1 MPTAAKAQVIDQ
13 TKEKFEQATGVF
25 LTEYRGLT
33 VQDMQNLRASLREK
47 GGEASLR
54 EKGGELKVIKNTLFR
69 KALGE
74 TADAL
79 TEELGSGPTAFAFVY
94 ENETDCAKILVDYTK
109 TNKAFVVK
117 GGLLN
122 GKIMDAQ
129 AVENFSKLPPRDQ
142 LIAMVIG
149 AVAAPLSTLVG
160 TVEAIY
166 AQPIRVIGAVADKVA
181 EGGGPVAAE
190 SAPSAPA
197 SEEAPTSAP
206 ASEEAPTPEETSE
219 TE

>member
-33 VQDMQNLRASLREK
+33 VQDMQNLR
-47 GGEASLR
+47 ASLR

-94 ENETDCAKILVDYTK
+94 ENETDCAKILVDFTK

-117 GGLLN
+117 GGMLN
-122 GKIMDAQ
+122 GKIMDAK

-181 EGGGPVAAE
+181 EGGGPVTAE
-190 SAPSAPA
+190 SAP
-197 SEEAPTSAP
+197 SAP

>member
-33 VQDMQNLRASLREK
+33 VQDMQNLR
-47 GGEASLR
+47 ASLR

-197 SEEAPTSAP
+197 SEEAL
-206 ASEEAPTPEETSE
+206 TPEETSE

>member
-33 VQDMQNLRASLREK
+33 VQDMQTLR
-47 GGEASLR
+47 ASLR

-117 GGLLN
+117 GGMLN

-197 SEEAPTSAP
+197 SEEAPT
-206 ASEEAPTPEETSE
+206 PEETSE

>member
-33 VQDMQNLRASLREK
+33 VQDMQNLR
-47 GGEASLR
+47 ASLR

-94 ENETDCAKILVDYTK
+94 ENETDCAKILVDFTK

-117 GGLLN
+117 GGMLN
-122 GKIMDAQ
+122 GKIMDAK
-129 AVENFSKLPPRDQ
+129 AVESFSKLPPRDQ

-197 SEEAPTSAP
+197 SEEAPT
-206 ASEEAPTPEETSE
+206 PEETSE

>member
-47 GGEASLR
+47 GGE
-54 EKGGELKVIKNTLFR
+54 LKVIKNTLFR

-79 TEELGSGPTAFAFVY
+79 TDELGSGPTAFAFVY

-117 GGLLN
+117 GGMLN

-197 SEEAPTSAP
+197 SEEAPT
-206 ASEEAPTPEETSE
+206 PEETSE

>member
-1 MPTAAKAQVIDQ
+1 MPTAAKAQIIDQ

-33 VQDMQNLRASLREK
+33 VQEMQTLRASLREK
-47 GGEASLR
+47 GGELT
-54 EKGGELKVIKNTLFR
+54 VIKNTLFR

-94 ENETDCAKILVDYTK
+94 ENETDCAKILMDYTK
-109 TNKAFVVK
+109 TNKSFVVK

-122 GKIMDAQ
+122 GKIMDAK
-129 AVENFSKLPPRDQ
+129 AVEDFSKLPPRDQ

-197 SEEAPTSAP
+197 SEEAPT
-206 ASEEAPTPEETSE
+206 PEETSE

>member
-33 VQDMQNLRASLREK
+33 VQDMQALR
-47 GGEASLR
+47 ASLR

-197 SEEAPTSAP
+197 SEEAPT
-206 ASEEAPTPEETSE
+206 PEETSE

>member
-33 VQDMQNLRASLREK
+33 VQDMQNLR
-47 GGEASLR
+47 ASLR

-117 GGLLN
+117 GGMLN

-129 AVENFSKLPPRDQ
+129 AVENFSKLPAR
-142 LIAMVIG
+142 
-149 AVAAPLSTLVG
+149 STHCYG
-160 TVEAIY
+160 HWRRGRS
-166 AQPIRVIGAVADKVA
+166 AQHAGRYGRSDLRPTHSGDWCCGRQ
-181 EGGGPVAAE
+181 GG
-190 SAPSAPA
+190 
-197 SEEAPTSAP
+197 
-206 ASEEAPTPEETSE
+206 
-219 TE
+219 

>member
-33 VQDMQNLRASLREK
+33 VQDMQNLR
-47 GGEASLR
+47 ASLR

-117 GGLLN
+117 GGMLN

-197 SEEAPTSAP
+197 SEEAPT
-206 ASEEAPTPEETSE
+206 PEETSE

>member
-33 VQDMQNLRASLREK
+33 VQDMQTLR
-47 GGEASLR
+47 ASLR

-197 SEEAPTSAP
+197 SEEAPT
-206 ASEEAPTPEETSE
+206 PEETSE

>member
-33 VQDMQNLRASLREK
+33 VQDMQNLR
-47 GGEASLR
+47 ASLR

-109 TNKAFVVK
+109 TNKSFVVK

-122 GKIMDAQ
+122 GKIMDAK
-129 AVENFSKLPPRDQ
+129 AVESFSKLPPRDQ

-197 SEEAPTSAP
+197 SEEAPT
-206 ASEEAPTPEETSE
+206 PEETSE

>member
-33 VQDMQNLRASLREK
+33 VQDMQNLR
-47 GGEASLR
+47 ASLR

-122 GKIMDAQ
+122 GKIMDAK
-129 AVENFSKLPPRDQ
+129 AVESFSKLPPRDQ

-197 SEEAPTSAP
+197 SEEAPT
-206 ASEEAPTPEETSE
+206 PEETSE

>member
-33 VQDMQNLRASLREK
+33 VQDMQTLR
-47 GGEASLR
+47 ASLR

-94 ENETDCAKILVDYTK
+94 ENETDCAKILMDYTK

-129 AVENFSKLPPRDQ
+129 AVESFSKLPPRDQ

-197 SEEAPTSAP
+197 SEEAPT
-206 ASEEAPTPEETSE
+206 PEETSE